1 MKIAFVHY
9 HLKTGGVTTV
19 IKQQVEALAEDC
31 KCLVISGAEPQS
43 DFPADV
49 VVIPELAY
57 STVGGPSID
66 ARKVARSIKAA
77 IRQALQSDCDVLH
90 VHNPILAKNR
100 HFLTILD
107 HLQNEHVKLFLQIHD
122 FAEDGRPFSYFP
134 EAYPRDCHYGV
145 LTSRD
150 HEILLNA
157 GLSAK
162 GVHLVPN
169 MITALPDGLES
180 HQHPDNG
187 FVLYPIRGIRRK
199 NIGEAILLSLF
210 FRNAERLVITLPPN
224 SPADLKSYRDWKSF
238 VGTHHLKVEFDAGL
252 QSDFSKLVRAARFL
266 ITTSVTEGFGF
277 SFLEP
282 WISGKLLWGRNLR
295 NVTRDFEQQGIR
307 LDHLYH
313 HLEIPLDW
321 IDRVSFFDRWQSCIR
336 QMSEIFDYPIQ
347 NRDIASSF
355 EKTTANGC
363 IDFGM
368 LDEDFQKQVIVR
380 LLADPDNL
388 ETVRCINPFLADPGS
403 VDHKDKLI
411 HQNKLAVVSSYNR
424 ESYRKRLIRI
434 YASVRDIPVHH
445 GIDKKI
451 LLSRF
456 INLHEFSLLK
466 WCGYRE

>member
-1 MKIAFVHY
+1 MRIAFVHY

-19 IKQQVEALAEDC
+19 IKQQVEALADDC
-31 KCLVISGAEPQS
+31 ECLVVSGAEPQS

-57 STVGGPSID
+57 STVDSPSID
-66 ARKVARSIKAA
+66 AHKVARSIKDAM
-77 IRQALQSDCDVLH
+77 RQAFQSDCDVMH

-100 HFLTILD
+100 YFLTILD
-107 HLQNEHVKLFLQIHD
+107 HLQRENVKLFLQIHD
-122 FAEDGRPFSYFP
+122 FAEDGRPLSYFH

-150 HEILLNA
+150 HEILLNS
-157 GLSAK
+157 GLSAR

-169 MITALPDGLES
+169 MITALPDGLGS
-180 HQHPDNG
+180 HQDLNND

-224 SPADLKSYRDWKSF
+224 SPDDIKSYRDWKSF
-238 VGTHHLKVEFDAGL
+238 VEKYNLKVEFDAGL
-252 QSDFSKLVRAARFL
+252 QSDFSELVRAARFL

-295 NVTRDFEQQGIR
+295 NVTRDFEQHGIR
-307 LDHLYH
+307 LDHLYNQ
-313 HLEIPLDW
+313 LKIPLDW
-321 IDRVSFFDRWQSCIR
+321 IDRVSFFDRWQACI
-336 QMSEIFDYPIQ
+336 QQISEIFDFPVQ
-347 NRDIASSF
+347 NQCIASFF

-363 IDFGM
+363 IDFGI
-368 LDEDFQKQVIVR
+368 LDEDFQKQVIRR
-380 LLADPDNL
+380 LLADPENM
-388 ETVRCINPFLADPGS
+388 ETVRRINPFLADPGS
-403 VDHKDKLI
+403 VNQKDKLI
-411 HQNKLAVVSSYNR
+411 HQNKMAVASSYNR

-434 YASVRDIPVHH
+434 YTSVRDIPVHH

-451 LLSRF
+451 LMSRF